1 MPDALTQPVE
11 RRPTIPGLAAQAT
24 RLATAPDHRSPGYQR
39 SGRQPV
45 DDASPAGGRGGPQA
59 LPITRCP
66 APVARRADDS
76 PAPHTAPRPRS
87 LRLPGALETRGRI
100 AAGQRLHLE
109 RLSAYAPELN
119 PGEGL
124 WAQLKDVERRHLCGF
139 NLTHLPHERCDAVKR
154 VRRTPRLIKSFFQGA
169 KL

>member
-1 MPDALTQPVE
+1 MRSPNQWKDARRFQAWQLKQQGWPQRQITAALGISEAAVSPWMTRARPEGAEALRRRPSPGAPRRLPDAQMT
-11 RRPTIPGLAAQAT
+11 RP
-24 RLATAPDHRSPGYQR
+24 
-39 SGRQPV
+39 
-45 DDASPAGGRGGPQA
+45 
-59 LPITRCP
+59 
-66 APVARRADDS
+66 
-76 PAPHTAPRPRS
+76 PHTAPRPRS

-139 NLTHLPHERCDAVKR
+139 NLTHLPQERCDAVKR
-154 VRRTPRLIKSFFQGA
+154 VRRTPRLVKSFFQGA